1 MKHLTGW
8 DVVIYV
14 STLPGNLLDFPWDPL
29 ARQAVSH
36 ASAPY
41 IFLHNNFADYFPGAP
56 ANNFALVA
64 TCNIAVAAGSHKFC
78 TKSDAGSW
86 LYFDGSLLIKNDGIN
101 TSISFC
107 QDVVI
112 SQRFHNLTIK
122 YFANNGGAILEVY
135 MDGSLV
141 VPNGKTPTQSTY

>member
-1 MKHLTGW
+1 LTGW

-29 ARQAVSH
+29 VRQAVSH
-36 ASAPY
+36 ASVPY
-41 IFLHNNFADYFPGAP
+41 ISFHNNFADYFPGAP
-56 ANNFALVA
+56 VNNFALVA

-86 LYFDGSLLIKNDGIN
+86 LYLDGSLLIKNDGLN
-101 TSISFC
+101 TSISESFC
-107 QDVVI
+107 QDIVI
-112 SQRFHNLTIK
+112 SQRFHNLTIN
-122 YFANNGGAILEVY
+122 YFTNNSGAILEVY

-141 VPNGKTPTQSTY
+141 LPNGKTPTQSTY